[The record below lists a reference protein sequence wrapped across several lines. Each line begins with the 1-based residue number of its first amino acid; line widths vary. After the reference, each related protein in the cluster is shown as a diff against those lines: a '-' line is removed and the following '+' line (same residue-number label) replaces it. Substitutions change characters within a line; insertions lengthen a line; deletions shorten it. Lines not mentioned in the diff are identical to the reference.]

1 MNDILKSY
9 SDKPI
14 RLIAHV
20 WYGCMFLAVTDVI
33 VACATA
39 STNDDAGRA
48 GSRGGAFAAIWSMF
62 MIIGYVVSGTYI
74 LRKHKT
80 ASATGFLLGMSFM
93 ISQLFFVL
101 FVMFASFASTA
112 AEIDATITDEHATSS
127 VTSDRWFA
135 AFAFFIFL
143 VTAIFGVVLGKFRH
157 DGIIPVAEMDAKTAA
172 GLGAKMTTTSQPA
185 AGTTAV

>member
-1 MNDILKSY
+1 MSALIQQY
-9 SDKPI
+9 TEKPT
-14 RLIAHV
+14 RLVAHV
-20 WYGCMFLAVTDVI
+20 WYACMFLAVTDMI

-62 MIIGYVVSGTYI
+62 MIIGYVSSGTYI

-80 ASATGFLLGMSFM
+80 ASAIGFLLGMSFM

-101 FVMFASFASTA
+101 FVMFASFATTA
-112 AEIDATITDEHATSS
+112 SEIDQEITDEHATSS

-135 AFAFFIFL
+135 AFSFFIFL

-157 DGIIPVAEMDAKTAA
+157 DGIIPVSEMDATTAA
-172 GLGAKMTTTSQPA
+172 GLGAKMPVQQGGSN
-185 AGTTAV
+185 TAV